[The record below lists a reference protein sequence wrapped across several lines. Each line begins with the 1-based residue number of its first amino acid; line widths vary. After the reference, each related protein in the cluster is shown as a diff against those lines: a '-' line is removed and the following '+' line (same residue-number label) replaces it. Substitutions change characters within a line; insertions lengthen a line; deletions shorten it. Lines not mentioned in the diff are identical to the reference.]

1 MYHNR
6 LPFYLQDWRRLLLD
20 ETVHQRLLLQEILQS
35 QFTSNLIGWEVGF
48 LYYQQETGITTVSKI
63 TSLPETRLVI
73 GSGSLEPAAPPVSHH
88 LNQLYASKFIQS
100 LPCQVINPTNKLY
113 HPISLL
119 SISYLLDPTHY
130 LDFLSI

>member
-1 MYHNR
+1 MSSEQSVLVY
-6 LPFYLQDWRRLLLD
+6 PFPFFLFIY
-20 ETVHQRLLLQEILQS
+20 
-35 QFTSNLIGWEVGF
+35 GWEVGI

-100 LPCQVINPTNKLY
+100 LPCQIRRSNKDTIY
-113 HPISLL
+113 H
-119 SISYLLDPTHY
+119 
-130 LDFLSI
+130 F